1 MMAYPD
7 AGGGIMFSTTL
18 RLADELAVFLQEAA
32 RARSQSVNAYLTCI
46 LEERRAEERR
56 RKLAMDWTAYA
67 ADASAQDV
75 DYAVEA
81 QAEIVAEPQVPFE
94 AAPGPR
100 RAGRKP

>member
-1 MMAYPD
+1 
-7 AGGGIMFSTTL
+7 MFSTTL

-32 RARSQSVNAYLTCI
+32 RARSQIVNAYLTSI

>member
-1 MMAYPD
+1 
-7 AGGGIMFSTTL
+7 MFSTTL